1 MSRANVLLVD
11 DDAGMLQ
18 LLAMRLGAMEYTT
31 QCASNGPEALSCI
44 QHSVPDIVITDL
56 RMEEMN
62 GMALFERIHADW
74 PSLPVIIMTAH
85 GSIKEAVEATQKG
98 VFSFLTKPVD
108 KDELITTLNQAVTS
122 HTEVPRDKQSRANAF
137 NTCSAKMHQLLE
149 QAHLLSSSDVNV
161 LISGESGT
169 GKEVLARALHKQSR
183 RAEAP
188 FVAINCSAIPGE
200 MLESELFG
208 HVKGAFTGASRDH
221 EGLFVSAEGG
231 VVFLDEV
238 GDMPLSL
245 QAKLLRVLQ
254 EKTVRPVGGTRDRAI
269 NVRILSATH
278 RDLME
283 AIRIN
288 EFREDLYYRLNVVNL
303 SLPSLRDR
311 KEDIPLLATHFLQS
325 IGERMESATKSLAPR
340 AMSALLSYH
349 WPGNIRQLENVIE
362 QVVALAPGQIIP
374 ETLVEN
380 ALPQHGQP
388 KVKSLTEA
396 KKEFEKRYVEDL
408 LRSTQGSITEAAR
421 VAGRNR
427 SDFYKIVQR
436 HRVDVERFKA
446 SVKIEQPPG

>member
-18 LLAMRLGAMEYTT
+18 LLAMRLGALDYVT
-31 QCASNGPEALSCI
+31 QCASSGAEALTCI
-44 QHSVPDIVITDL
+44 QSNLPDVVITDL

-62 GMALFERIHADW
+62 GMALFERVHADW

-108 KDELITTLNQAVTS
+108 KDELVTTLNQAVSS
-122 HTEVPRDKQSRANAF
+122 HAEVPRDKQSRAHAF
-137 NTCSAKMHQLLE
+137 NTCSARMHQLLE
-149 QAHLLSSSDVNV
+149 QAHLLASSDVNV
-161 LISGESGT
+161 LINGESGT
-169 GKEVLARALHKQSR
+169 GKEVLARALHKQSHR
-183 RAEAP
+183 SDAP
-188 FVAINCSAIPGE
+188 FVAINCSAIPAE

-208 HVKGAFTGASRDH
+208 HVKGAFTGATRDH

-238 GDMPLSL
+238 GDMPLPL

-254 EKTVRPVGGTRDRAI
+254 EKSVRPVGGTRDRPI

-283 AIRIN
+283 AIRVN
-288 EFREDLYYRLNVVNL
+288 EFREDLYYRLNVVTL
-303 SLPSLRDR
+303 ALPSLRDR
-311 KEDIPLLATHFLQS
+311 KEDIPLLATHFLQV
-325 IGERMESATKSLAPR
+325 IAERTEAATRTLAPR

-380 ALPQHGQP
+380 ALPQRDQQ

-408 LRSTQGSITEAAR
+408 LRCTQGSITEAAR
-421 VAGRNR
+421 LAGRNR

-436 HRVDVERFKA
+436 HHVNVERFKLEIG
-446 SVKIEQPPG
+446 SPS